1 MSYEALRR
9 ELKNKM
15 LEEMRDR
22 QAKMKDLMFMMGMEI
37 VTSPDNRELT
47 IHNDGR
53 GKMLRQKSLRHEL
66 EEILQYSVTIT
77 VNKGARQEIAD
88 EILCLLS
95 VGIGEVLLRNM
106 KSMLEASRD
115 FAKLDSEE
123 EAMKY
128 VRDLIEKGRPTRD
141 QQSSE

>member
-1 MSYEALRR
+1 MSYEEMRR

-22 QAKMKDLMFMMGMEI
+22 QAEMKDLMFMTGMEI
-37 VTSPDNRELT
+37 VTSPDGRELT
-47 IHNDGR
+47 IHHNGPD
-53 GKMLRQKSLRHEL
+53 KMVRQKALRSEL
-66 EEILQYSVTIT
+66 EEILQFSVTIT

-95 VGIGEVLLRNM
+95 VDIGEVLLRNM

-128 VRDLIEKGRPTRD
+128 VRDLIEKGRHTRD
-141 QQSSE
+141 QQSPE